1 MFFAQYIQL
10 LHRHISQGMIQPDFT
25 EDFLCHATDKIKKG
39 DYSTSSYKRFFAGKT
54 QGTGSEKRIIGDT
67 IGPFAI
73 KHLKINENEYKTRQ
87 SLLQAYLS
95 EMIEKADAASQLAN
109 AFREE
114 IPAISSVDITE
125 MAKKLSDL
133 YFEIINRAIN
143 DVSHSK
149 GSSLQEP
156 NHEVDAI
163 PAAVRTNINEKINEI
178 ILLIDV
184 MLQFGKD
191 FVEWQRRNTM
201 STPYSQCVSWQKLQD
216 KYDRYNNLNIEL
228 RTLCQKYHID
238 LLESS
243 FQLSKQFSINSFW
256 RCYPVRYLPTLDT
269 LETIQDYKRILFSI
283 SAMLEK
289 SLMM

>member
-73 KHLKINENEYKTRQ
+73 KHLKINENEYKTRL

-109 AFREE
+109 AFRGE
-114 IPAISSVDITE
+114 IPAIYSVDITE

-149 GSSLQEP
+149 GSCLLEP

-184 MLQFGKD
+184 MLQFNSERILLSGKD
-191 FVEWQRRNTM
+191 VTQCLRRIPNVVHGRNSRTNTTAIII
-201 STPYSQCVSWQKLQD
+201 SILNFAPYVK
-216 KYDRYNNLNIEL
+216 NI
-228 RTLCQKYHID
+228 TLIYWNHHFSFQ
-238 LLESS
+238 SS
-243 FQLSKQFSINSFW
+243 FLSIRFGGAILYDIFLHWILW
-256 RCYPVRYLPTLDT
+256 R
-269 LETIQDYKRILFSI
+269 QYKITSEFYSVFQQC
-283 SAMLEK
+283 
-289 SLMM
+289 